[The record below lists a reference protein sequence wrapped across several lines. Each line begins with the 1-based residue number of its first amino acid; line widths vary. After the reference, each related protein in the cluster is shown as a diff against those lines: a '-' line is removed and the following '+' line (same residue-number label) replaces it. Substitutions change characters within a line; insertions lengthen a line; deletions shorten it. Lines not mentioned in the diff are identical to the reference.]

1 MSNYTL
7 RLFLHQVPI
16 WHLPLAFIMVHVM
29 IYLYISWFRQSV
41 LSMLAF
47 ALIPYFLYKLVRPSA
62 SSVNSQQ
69 QQCELMTEDSCKS
82 LYVYLYVTLNKITE
96 YLRSI
101 IQLKGNMKAVGKV
114 ALFMYGSLLL
124 GKVGDKMIVYLA
136 ILGLFLYTPVM
147 KRIGGGAGGVNKE
160 EDDK

>member
-1 MSNYTL
+1 
-7 RLFLHQVPI
+7 
-16 WHLPLAFIMVHVM
+16 
-29 IYLYISWFRQSV
+29 
-41 LSMLAF
+41 
-47 ALIPYFLYKLVRPSA
+47 
-62 SSVNSQQ
+62 
-69 QQCELMTEDSCKS
+69 MTEDSCKS
-82 LYVYLYVTLNKITE
+82 LYVYIYITLNKVTE

-114 ALFMYGSLLL
+114 ALFMYASLLL

-147 KRIGGGAGGVNKE
+147 KRIGGVAGGVNKQ